1 MHSDKTNVLVIIP
14 ARGGSKGIPRKN
26 LRKMGDLPLI
36 GHSIC
41 MTKASKWHPDVFVS
55 SDDDEILS
63 ISHQLGASIVKRPT
77 ELAEDVTTLDPVVYD
92 AFRRVTEQTG
102 KKYDLIATVQPTS
115 PLLRTESFDAAVDE
129 LRQRLDVDT
138 VISAKSDSHLM
149 WRHDLKGYAPMYAA
163 RVNRQ
168 QLPPTYRETGGFLI
182 CRSGIISRHG
192 RIGNKVHLFEL
203 QTPESIDIDS
213 FDDWHLCEYYL
224 QRKKILFV
232 VTGNKSVGLGHVH
245 NTLVLANDMVKHS
258 VMFLV
263 DKDSRLAYDNIAQSN
278 YNVRLQSCDNILDDI
293 AALNPD
299 VVVNDCLDT
308 DMEYMHG
315 VKAIA
320 SRVVNFEDLG
330 PGATMADI
338 VINAIYPENKRSL
351 KHHYGP
357 SFFCPRD
364 EFLLLPE
371 KVHSDKVTNV
381 LVTFGGVDPSNY
393 THKVLDAIYDF
404 CNQLNIRMTVM
415 TGPGYTRHE
424 TIAHF
429 KLAHIKSNV
438 SNVAMEMYAA
448 DLAFTSAGRTTFELA
463 IVGVPSIVL
472 CHHEREM
479 KHTFA
484 GRQNGFH
491 PLGLGTKVSKD
502 TILACF
508 KQLVGNTSERARMGQ
523 RMSRHRHKMLTGKER
538 VIRLIEASVL

>member
-1 MHSDKTNVLVIIP
+1 MP

-41 MTKASKWHPDVFVS
+41 MANASKWRPDVFVTS
-55 SDDDEILS
+55 EDDEILS
-63 ISHQLGASIVKRPT
+63 ISHQLGASVVRRPIN
-77 ELAEDVTTLDPVVYD
+77 LADDTTTLDPVVHD
-92 AFRRVTEQTG
+92 AFRRITEESG
-102 KKYDLIATVQPTS
+102 NKYDLIATVQPTS
-115 PLLRTESFDAAVDE
+115 PLLRTESFDAAIDE
-129 LRQRLDVDT
+129 LAQRSDVDT
-138 VISAKSDSHLM
+138 VISAKADSHLT
-149 WRHDLKGYAPMYAA
+149 WRRDKKGYTPAYAA

-168 QLPPTYRETGGFLI
+168 KLPPTFRETGGFLI
-182 CRSGIISRHG
+182 CRSGVISRHG
-192 RIGNKVHLFEL
+192 RIGSQVHLFEL

-245 NTLVLANDMVKHS
+245 NTLVLANDMVKHC
-258 VMFLV
+258 VTFLV
-263 DKDSRLAYDNIAQSN
+263 DKDSRLAYDKIAQSN
-278 YNVRLQSCDNILDDI
+278 YDVRLQSGANILDDI

-308 DMEYMHG
+308 DMDYMHG

-320 SRVVNFEDLG
+320 SKVVNFEDLG
-330 PGATMADI
+330 PGAALADI
-338 VINAIYPENKRSL
+338 VVNAIYPENKRSP
-351 KHHYGP
+351 KHYCGP
-357 SFFCPRD
+357 TFFCPRD
-364 EFLLLPE
+364 EFLLLPR
-371 KVHSDKVTNV
+371 KVQSKAVSNV

-415 TGPGYTRHE
+415 TGLGYSRHE

-438 SNVAMEMYAA
+438 SNVAMEMHAA

-472 CHHEREM
+472 CHHEREL

-484 GRQNGFH
+484 GRKNGFY
-491 PLGLGTKVSKD
+491 PLGLGTKVGKNA
-502 TILACF
+502 ILACF
-508 KQLVGNTSERARMGQ
+508 KHLVGNVSERARMAHRMDRQ
-523 RMSRHRHKMLTGKER
+523 RQNMLAGKQR
-538 VIRLIEASVL
+538 VVRLVEAAVL